1 MIAASSAAALEAA
14 IGPVVYIFT
23 PANIAPATKQ
33 MMVSDKSILGNVDF
47 SFAMLISLQNV

>member
-1 MIAASSAAALEAA
+1 M
-14 IGPVVYIFT
+14 YIFT